1 MGCQR
6 IFDNLGNVS
15 ITEGL
20 SGMITNSFEEALL
33 HSFNSVLRRVTVTAL
48 STLEILS
55 SNGYDGQENKE
66 NPAQHKLKML
76 KYYVQL

>member
-1 MGCQR
+1 MSLKISSLLGCQR

-20 SGMITNSFEEALL
+20 SVIITNSFDEALL

-55 SNGYDGQENKE
+55 SDGMTDRE
-66 NPAQHKLKML
+66 
-76 KYYVQL
+76 

>member
-6 IFDNLGNVS
+6 NFDNLGNVS

-20 SGMITNSFEEALL
+20 PVMITNSFEEALL

-55 SNGYDGQENKE
+55 SDGYDGHENKE